1 MANKENVD
9 APPQGDQISPKE
21 RVRRPAV
28 PPLASSRRKYGGR
41 ELIRIDET
49 VRTLRH
55 CLLDVCRLLKQEGWI
70 DVLDDLKP
78 EDER

>member
-1 MANKENVD
+1 MNQKNVD

-28 PPLASSRRKYGGR
+28 SALPPSKRKYGGR
-41 ELIRIDET
+41 ELVRIDET